1 MEDVKILDEIAT
13 IKAIAHPLR
22 IRIIEEF
29 GGKAYT
35 AKQIADKMK
44 ESPAKIYYHII
55 EMESVGILRLV
66 RTVENSG
73 ILEKY
78 YEPVARYFKISKEL
92 LSNDKEFKS
101 ETLKIFDN
109 LFKNMDRDYYS
120 YLSKIK
126 ETHEKFPKDSGISYI
141 TMHLDETKFKEF
153 MFKLTELFHEYS
165 KFAESDDTKEYKAGF
180 IVFPK
185 NQ

>member
-55 EMESVGILRLV
+55 EMEAVGILRLV

-92 LSNDKEFKS
+92 LSNDKELS
-101 ETLKIFDN
+101 LLIVLVHSLNSNREEISVYKIQHMRN
-109 LFKNMDRDYYS
+109 
-120 YLSKIK
+120 
-126 ETHEKFPKDSGISYI
+126 SGIDCEI
-141 TMHLDETKFKEF
+141 RRNDGKLLDK
-153 MFKLTELFHEYS
+153 
-165 KFAESDDTKEYKAGF
+165 
-180 IVFPK
+180 
-185 NQ
+185 

>member
-29 GGKAYT
+29 SGKAYT

-55 EMESVGILRLV
+55 EMGVGILRLV

-73 ILEKY
+73 YLRIIMNLLPDILK
-78 YEPVARYFKISKEL
+78 F
-92 LSNDKEFKS
+92 
-101 ETLKIFDN
+101 LK
-109 LFKNMDRDYYS
+109 
-120 YLSKIK
+120 
-126 ETHEKFPKDSGISYI
+126 
-141 TMHLDETKFKEF
+141 
-153 MFKLTELFHEYS
+153 
-165 KFAESDDTKEYKAGF
+165 AF
-180 IVFPK
+180 I
-185 NQ
+185 